1 MFSATIFLP
10 NYQQKNT
17 SRQRQIYEAKE
28 NHLSKYHRNNNSFGM
43 RTAKRGRK
51 RALASDKHRNEY
63 AYSND
68 HANGN
73 KHTHPTA
80 FERACFL

>member
-1 MFSATIFLP
+1 
-10 NYQQKNT
+10 
-17 SRQRQIYEAKE
+17 
-28 NHLSKYHRNNNSFGM
+28 M